1 MDFQEMVRNMSDV
14 ELFEN
19 YKLECYWAEKERE
32 VFCGLGVTA
41 TIIFTLI
48 CYVITSSFV
57 FGGICFVI
65 FLLITVTHQGNHS
78 KMSIILHQE
87 IMRRRYDK
95 SRPL

>member
-1 MDFQEMVRNMSDV
+1 MNFEEMVKNMTDV

-19 YKLECYWAEKERE
+19 YKLECRWAKKERE
-32 VFCGLGVTA
+32 VIAKLGSVA
-41 TIIFTLI
+41 TVIFTLI
-48 CYVITSSFV
+48 CYVITHSFV

-65 FLLITVTHQGNHS
+65 LLLIIGTYQGNHS

>member
-1 MDFQEMVRNMSDV
+1 MNFEEIVKNMTDV

-19 YKLECYWAEKERE
+19 YKLECHWAKKERE
-32 VFCGLGVTA
+32 IIAKLGSVA
-41 TIIFTLI
+41 TIIFTVI
-48 CYVITSSFV
+48 CYIITHSLV

-65 FLLITVTHQGNHS
+65 LFLVIGTYQGNHS

>member
-1 MDFQEMVRNMSDV
+1 MNFEEMVKNMTDV

-19 YKLECYWAEKERE
+19 YKLECRWAKKERE
-32 VFCGLGVTA
+32 IIAKLGSIA
-41 TIIFTLI
+41 TIIFTVI
-48 CYVITSSFV
+48 CYMITQSFV

-65 FLLITVTHQGNHS
+65 LLLVIGTYQGNHS

-87 IMRRRYDK
+87 IIRRRYDK